1 MKSTLN
7 FLDMPGVIFYT
18 SYHESYCDGKKR
30 LYPRGYDTAEFYVS
44 ANKGAEAMPMAKIAS
59 GGELARIMLALKSA
73 IVDKDG
79 VGTVIYDEIDAG
91 VSGKTARKIGI
102 KMLALAKSAQL
113 ICVTHSAQ
121 IASLAD
127 THMLIKKREISG
139 SVSTELFEL
148 DYDGRVGEVSRILG
162 GIDVTASQ
170 RQAAIDMINE
180 KVSLLQ

>member
-1 MKSTLN
+1 
-7 FLDMPGVIFYT
+7 
-18 SYHESYCDGKKR
+18 
-30 LYPRGYDTAEFYVS
+30 
-44 ANKGAEAMPMAKIAS
+44 MAKIAS

-73 IVDKDG
+73 IADKDG

-148 DYDGRVGEVSRILG
+148 DYDGRVSEVSRILG

-180 KVSLLQ
+180 KRTLF